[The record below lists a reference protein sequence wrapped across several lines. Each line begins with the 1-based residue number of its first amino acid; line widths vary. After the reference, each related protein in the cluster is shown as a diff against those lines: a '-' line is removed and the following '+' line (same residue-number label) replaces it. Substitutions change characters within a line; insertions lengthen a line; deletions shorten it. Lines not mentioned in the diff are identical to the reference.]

1 MIGKR
6 NVDMLTSIRV
16 FREVAEA
23 GSFVKAAE
31 RINISTAMTSKHIA
45 NLERELNV
53 RLLNRTTRHLSLTE
67 AGSVY
72 YEQCCEA
79 LDILQAAEAAVGA
92 QSSQPQGVLKVS
104 APGWFATRRFAD
116 IVVAYQRKYPR
127 VLIDLRLE
135 NRFVDLVQEGY
146 DMALRAT
153 SEPSP
158 SLIVRPLCH
167 VPFLLVGS
175 PGYLQEHGRPR
186 EPADIDAHRVVLPSY
201 TNIETIE
208 FSGPAGKTVV
218 KNRAVMKTNDTSMA
232 LQCVRAGLGLAY
244 LPEWIVASEL
254 KEGTLVQ
261 VLPEYRLFSPRVYA
275 AYTSRK
281 YMTPKVRT
289 FIDFLSESLS
299 PDEAESSP
307 QRRKP
312 RERGTGGGAAARHDG
327 PGAARS
333 DA

>member
-1 MIGKR
+1 
-6 NVDMLTSIRV
+6 MLTSIRV
-16 FREVAEA
+16 FREVADG

-31 RINISTAMTSKHIA
+31 RMNISTAMTSKHIA

-92 QSSQPQGVLKVS
+92 QSGQPQGILKVS
-104 APGWFATRRFAD
+104 APSLLATRRFAE
-116 IVVAYQRKYPR
+116 IIAAYQRKYPR

-153 SEPSP
+153 SHPSP
-158 SLIVRPLCH
+158 SLIVRPLCD

-175 PGYLQEHGRPR
+175 PACLEERGYPR
-186 EPADIDAHRVVLPSY
+186 EPGDIEAYPMVLPNY
-201 TNIETIE
+201 TSLETARFE
-208 FSGPAGKTVV
+208 GPKGTVVV
-218 KNRAVMKTNDTSMA
+218 KNRAVIKTSDVAMS
-232 LQCVRAGLGLAY
+232 LQCVHAGMGLAY
-244 LPEWIVASEL
+244 LPEWIVASDL
-254 KEGTLVQ
+254 KEGSLVH
-261 VLPEYRLFSPRVYA
+261 VLPAYRLFSPRIYA
-275 AYTSRK
+275 VYTSRK

-289 FIDFLSESLS
+289 FIDFLSESLGS
-299 PDEAESSP
+299 TQAMPPLST
-307 QRRKP
+307 RKP
-312 RERGTGGGAAARHDG
+312 GGRAKRTGRESHT
-327 PGAARS
+327 S
-333 DA
+333 ST